1 MSDPRIRLRDKLC
14 REIAQAEHDARI
26 HTRREA
32 GRLGDVA
39 PGRALLAI
47 SEHATEIEPVLAKL
61 THQPVG
67 LHIARAVADVFSAAR
82 HFFFDRLIDSERSYR
97 ATLLGLK
104 HGIDATRLLREVVT
118 LTNDIALLKFCDLV
132 LVERLCLIEDAE
144 QALSWFAENSA
155 LALKSGGRRLTL
167 PAPDTQAA
175 AAVFAVKL

>member
-47 SEHATEIEPVLAKL
+47 SEHAAEVEPLLAKVA
-61 THQPVG
+61 HQPIG
-67 LHIARAVADVFSAAR
+67 LHIARVVADVFSAAR
-82 HFFFDRLIDSERSYR
+82 HFLFDRLIDSDRSFR
-97 ATLLGLK
+97 ATLIGLK
-104 HGIDATRLLREVVT
+104 HGVDATRLLREVVL
-118 LTNDIALLKFCDLV
+118 LTNDVELLKFCDLI

-144 QALSWFAENSA
+144 QAMSWFAENSA
-155 LALKSGGRRLTL
+155 LALRSSGRHFALA
-167 PAPDTQAA
+167 APEAA
-175 AAVFAVKL
+175 MMTAMKV

>member
-32 GRLGDVA
+32 GRLGDTA
-39 PGRALLAI
+39 PGRALLAV
-47 SEHATEIEPVLAKL
+47 SEHAAEVEPVLAKL

-67 LHIARAVADVFSAAR
+67 LHVARAVADLFSAAR

-118 LTNDIALLKFCDLV
+118 LTNDVELLKFCDLI

-144 QALSWFAENSA
+144 QAMTWFAENSE

-167 PAPDTQAA
+167 PDPAAQAA
-175 AAVFAVKL
+175 IFAVKL

>member
-26 HTRREA
+26 HARREA

-47 SEHATEIEPVLAKL
+47 AEHAAEIEPVLAKL
-61 THQPVG
+61 THQPLG
-67 LHIARAVADVFSAAR
+67 RHLSRAVADVVSAAR
-82 HFFFDRLIDSERSYR
+82 HFLFDRLLDSARSYR
-97 ATLLGLK
+97 VTLLGLK
-104 HGIDATRLLREVVT
+104 HGVDATRLLREVVT
-118 LTNDIALLKFCDLV
+118 LTGDVALLKFCDLV

-144 QALSWFAENSA
+144 QALAWFAEHSE
-155 LALKSGGRRLTL
+155 LALQSGGRRLTL
-167 PAPDTQAA
+167 PAPATQ